1 MVVIPPMVVSA
12 GVPVRAVT
20 TAAVLIEMA
29 VQPERDTG
37 ENLANKLASG
47 CRAKP

>member
-29 VQPERDTG
+29 MRPERDTG
-37 ENLANKLASG
+37 ENLAMKLA
-47 CRAKP
+47 